1 MAIKIKFKINIVHLV
16 LLFCLVAVFFVF
28 VNIIRFIDK
37 GFELS
42 DETFYLSNSLN
53 FNSSNYSSTYFGLLN
68 NFFCFGHP
76 TLLNLRLAKLIYQS
90 FAVLIFTFSIFHF
103 FQHRGFSLSI
113 VQKIFILIIALMTSF
128 CNYDYLPMTLSYN
141 SWSLIITAL
150 CFSVIFIE
158 YTIVSAYSS
167 FVASLIYGFLFFS
180 LFLAKLPNGVIIL
193 FIYLVFNLFSIKN
206 NIHVKFFGI
215 IMGVYIGYLLY
226 LNNFQDLK
234 NILENYYVTL
244 FEVKHVKANS
254 YLNQF
259 NAFFLFCVKQKYI
272 LFELLIVLL
281 AVISKKLL
289 KQYKSFITGII
300 LLANYAFAGC
310 FFKGNSV
317 ELYNDFIVASIFI
330 MNVILFI
337 YFYRENV
344 GLPWPKKE
352 FALIIFFLFVIPFL
366 LMLGTDNLFY
376 YTTSQTMVFTMIAIT
391 IYQIYLRQLSV
402 SFLAFHCSIICIF
415 IICILYQGAVITPYR
430 QNNLSLK
437 TYPIHFS
444 EPIDGIYESYEKFVD
459 YTTINILVNKFNTS
473 KKPVFTFFNHVGLS
487 YINNCKVFPETIIS
501 DAEHAMNYNDYIL
514 SRYHFDNRFDLLIL
528 PETVENSQKFKQLF
542 TKYGIFFKEN
552 YKLRYVYKFLS
563 TDEKVYFYK
572 KQIKNAFK

>member
-1 MAIKIKFKINIVHLV
+1 MAVKINFKNSFVHLA
-16 LLFCLVAVFFVF
+16 LLFCLIAVFFVI
-28 VNIIRFIDK
+28 VNIFRFIDK

-53 FNSSNYSSTYFGLLN
+53 FNSSNYGFTYFGLLN

-90 FAVLIFTFSIFHF
+90 FAILIFTFSIFHF
-103 FQHRGFSLSI
+103 LQHRGFSISKL
-113 VQKIFILIIALMTSF
+113 QKVFILIIALMTSF

-158 YTIVSAYSS
+158 YTIVNAYSS
-167 FVASLIYGFLFFS
+167 FTASLIYGFLFFS
-180 LFLAKLPNGVIIL
+180 LFLTKLPNAVIIL
-193 FIYLVFNLFSIKN
+193 FIYLVFNLFSIKI
-206 NIHVKFFGI
+206 NILIKFFGI
-215 IMGVYIGYLLY
+215 ITGVYIGYMIY

-259 NAFFLFCVKQKYI
+259 YAFFIFCIKQKYI

-281 AVISKKLL
+281 TIISKKLFI
-289 KQYKSFITGII
+289 QYKNFTTGII

-317 ELYNDFIVASIFI
+317 ELYNDFVVASVLI
-330 MNVILFI
+330 MNVILFS
-337 YFYRENV
+337 YLYYENI
-344 GLPWPKKE
+344 GFPLPKKE

-376 YTTSQTMVFTMIAIT
+376 YTTSQTMVFTMIAIL

-402 SFLAFHCSIICIF
+402 IFLALHCSIICVF
-415 IICILYQGAVITPYR
+415 IICILYQGAVKRPYR
-430 QNNLSLK
+430 QKNLMLK

-444 EPIDGIYESYEKFVD
+444 EPIEGIYESYEKFVD

-473 KKPVFTFFNHVGLS
+473 KKPVFTFFNHIGLS

-501 DAEHAMNYNDYIL
+501 DGEHVMYYNDYIL
-514 SRYHFDNRFDLLIL
+514 TRYHFDDRFDLLVL

-542 TKYGIFFKEN
+542 TKYGVFFKEN
-552 YKLRYVYKFLS
+552 YKLRYVYRFLS
-563 TDEKVYFYK
+563 TGEKVYFYK
-572 KQIKNAFK
+572 KQIKNAF